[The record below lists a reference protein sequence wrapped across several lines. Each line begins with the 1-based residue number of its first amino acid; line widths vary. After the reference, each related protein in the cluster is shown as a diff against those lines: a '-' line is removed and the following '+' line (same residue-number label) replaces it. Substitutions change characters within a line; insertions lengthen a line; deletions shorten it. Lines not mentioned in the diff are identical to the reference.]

1 MAVASTHVVCDPTRT
16 RKLLLN
22 QRELDSLYGR
32 VNREGYTVV
41 ALSLYWKNAWCKV
54 KIGVAKGKKQHDKR
68 SDIKEREWQVIGF
81 VNGSVKDMYHGKSK
95 LIAPLALTIFVWVF
109 LMNLMDLLPID
120 LLPYIAEHVLGLP
133 ALRVVPSADVNVTL
147 SMALGVFILILF
159 YSIKMKGIGGF
170 TKELTLQPFNHWAFI
185 PVNLILEG

>member
-1 MAVASTHVVCDPTRT
+1 
-16 RKLLLN
+16 
-22 QRELDSLYGR
+22 
-32 VNREGYTVV
+32 
-41 ALSLYWKNAWCKV
+41 
-54 KIGVAKGKKQHDKR
+54 
-68 SDIKEREWQVIGF
+68 
-81 VNGSVKDMYHGKSK
+81 MYHGKSK

-170 TKELTLQPFNHWAFI
+170 TKGLTLQP
-185 PVNLILEG
+185 